1 VKCFFHSCF
10 SIEDETHLLMLSSL
24 R

>member
-1 VKCFFHSCF
+1 MKSHIHSCF
-10 SIEDETHLLMLSSL
+10 SIEG